1 MCIRDSLESDGTTYS
16 KELIV
21 VKDPHSEGTIEDIK
35 LQNDLMNKIYNDLNT
50 TAMYVNSIESIR
62 RQLIDL
68 KSALSGN
75 GKDDNLISEVDNL
88 ESKFLHI
95 EKKLLQLKTTG
106 KGQDVVRYQKMIGE
120 KLAYLAENVQISDF
134 RPADSYYEVYELLHK
149 RLQDVGLEYDNLVSN
164 DLEEFI
170 SKMNSQDINTVVF
183 N

>member
-1 MCIRDSLESDGTTYS
+1 
-16 KELIV
+16 
-21 VKDPHSEGTIEDIK
+21 
-35 LQNDLMNKIYNDLNT
+35 MNKIYNDLNT
-50 TAMYVNSIESIR
+50 TAMYVNSIESVR

-68 KSALSGN
+68 KSALAGN

-88 ESKFLHI
+88 ERKFLDI
-95 EKKLLQLKTTG
+95 EKRLLQLKTTG
-106 KGQDVVRYQKMIGE
+106 KGQDAVRYPKMIGE
-120 KLAYLAENVQISDF
+120 KLTYLAENVQISDF
-134 RPADSYYEVYELLHK
+134 RPADSYYEVYELLHE

>member
-1 MCIRDSLESDGTTYS
+1 MESDGTTYS

-88 ESKFLHI
+88 ESKFLDV
-95 EKKLLQLKTTG
+95 EKKLLQLNTTG
-106 KGQDVVRYQKMIGE
+106 KGQDAVRYQKMIGE
-120 KLAYLAENVQISDF
+120 KLVYLAENVQISDF
-134 RPADSYYEVYELLHK
+134 KPADSYYEVYKLLHK
-149 RLQDVGLEYDNLVSN
+149 RLKVSVLN
-164 DLEEFI
+164 MI
-170 SKMNSQDINTVVF
+170 I
-183 N
+183 

>member
-1 MCIRDSLESDGTTYS
+1 MSNNFF
-16 KELIV
+16 KELNLPRP
-21 VKDPHSEGTIEDIK
+21 K
-35 LQNDLMNKIYNDLNT
+35 YNLCI
-50 TAMYVNSIESIR
+50 SS
-62 RQLIDL
+62 
-68 KSALSGN
+68 LSHGEMT
-75 GKDDNLISEVDNL
+75 GKMVE
-88 ESKFLHI
+88 HI

>member
-1 MCIRDSLESDGTTYS
+1 
-16 KELIV
+16 
-21 VKDPHSEGTIEDIK
+21 
-35 LQNDLMNKIYNDLNT
+35 MNKIYNDLNT

-88 ESKFLHI
+88 ESKFLDV

-106 KGQDVVRYQKMIGE
+106 KGQDAVRYQKMIGE

-134 RPADSYYEVYELLHK
+134 KPADSYYEVYKLLHK

>member
-1 MCIRDSLESDGTTYS
+1 MHSSSDSTGFTDLAPE
-16 KELIV
+16 KRMVLIV
-21 VKDPHSEGTIEDIK
+21 LVALRT
-35 LQNDLMNKIYNDLNT
+35 
-50 TAMYVNSIESIR
+50 SIIVGHPYETEQDFRDMI
-62 RQLIDL
+62 
-68 KSALSGN
+68 
-75 GKDDNLISEVDNL
+75 NLISEVDNL

-170 SKMNSQDINTVVF
+170 SKMNSQDINTIVF